1 MKIRINC
8 TYSTYRSREASAD
21 WISQRLSSPS
31 RFCKG
36 VSHFRFEH
44 DFQLF
49 PVYFWLQNLTW
60 FFQWLSFNTLRKNLG
75 GGILLYSSH
84 LRWLWLIHSYLV
96 LELNFSLISQAELS
110 QIELYGPSFEDR
122 LRANDWSTRD
132 WLTFRIVIFYLEQI
146 KIFQKV
152 ETINIKIFKIKYIDG
167 KSF

>member
-1 MKIRINC
+1 LYVQYVQKSRGLRWLDFPAPIESFKILQRRLTFPFWTRFSI
-8 TYSTYRSREASAD
+8 
-21 WISQRLSSPS
+21 IS
-31 RFCKG
+31 G
-36 VSHFRFEH
+36 
-44 DFQLF
+44 LF
-49 PVYFWLQNLTW
+49 LIAKFDLIFSVTFI
-60 FFQWLSFNTLRKNLG
+60 FNTLRKNLG

-110 QIELYGPSFEDR
+110 QIQLYGPSFEDR

-132 WLTFRIVIFYLEQI
+132 WLTFRIVIFYLEQF